1 MSSSYSANQYD
12 SAFKSQRLQ
21 NWCETKHFKERPS
34 AQSGRTTFIA
44 NDRGHLLPG
53 MVKRGSAWPD
63 FKGTWDLPA
72 RIPAHHINPTSR
84 SVEGLKRLTSWGFDP
99 QHTGKSRPHSG
110 SRNTERLLDVGE
122 QTNRDVHHDGAAPS
136 SAAEARPAFKDPPVA
151 GGERTA
157 SQNSKD
163 SQADVPGPASQ
174 PAEQVTQAAAKDRP
188 LSQFSAAEGKT
199 AVGPASGEG
208 TNSRSSTGRGRPGS
222 NVSEK
227 VASQEAPSSSKQRHR
242 DAQQDQ

>member
-1 MSSSYSANQYD
+1 
-12 SAFKSQRLQ
+12 
-21 NWCETKHFKERPS
+21 
-34 AQSGRTTFIA
+34 
-44 NDRGHLLPG
+44 
-53 MVKRGSAWPD
+53 MVKSKLPLLVETRVLQLIWRQRGSAWPD

-99 QHTGKSRPHSG
+99 QHTGKSWPHSG